1 MKTVTP
7 AELVNAYDQLNP
19 GEHNHTD
26 IPAYLARTGGQ
37 GDPTGGRADVER
49 IFNNWLK
56 RYLEEPELAICVVK
70 TAWGGKVTTA
80 LFKALGIKQPRT
92 KPAMLR
98 ALMEMNEIV
107 GQYCFPTGLVYA
119 DRTRDDPRTQDYK
132 RLAYLNYASLQLDM
146 EPDCKGE
153 LAEYVR
159 SEAAKIQAMKGKPF
173 FIAGNMQVIL
183 GGEAVC

>member
-7 AELVNAYDQLNP
+7 TQLVNAYDELNP
-19 GEHNHTD
+19 GEHSR
-26 IPAYLARTGGQ
+26 AYLAPTGGQ
-37 GDPTGGRADVER
+37 ADPTQGRADVER
-49 IFNNWLK
+49 IFNNWLE
-56 RYLEEPELAICVVK
+56 RYLQEPELAICTVK
-70 TAWGGKVTTA
+70 TAWGGKVTAA

-107 GQYCFPTGLVYA
+107 GQYCFPTGLIYA

-153 LAEYVR
+153 LADYVKT
-159 SEAAKIQAMKGKPF
+159 EAAKIQAMKGQLF
-173 FIAGNMQVIL
+173 SIAGNMKVIL
-183 GGEAVC
+183 GSEAV